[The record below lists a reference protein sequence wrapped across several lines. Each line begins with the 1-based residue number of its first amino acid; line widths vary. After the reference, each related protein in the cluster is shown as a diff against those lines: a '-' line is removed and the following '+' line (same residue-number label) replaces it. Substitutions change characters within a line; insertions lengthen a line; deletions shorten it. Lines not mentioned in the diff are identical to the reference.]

1 MATLIRF
8 YALLCFCVFLSL
20 LLSQPLKA
28 QNTSLQTL
36 PELGNEIC
44 SIMLSNPGE
53 LLDVVPVYF
62 ISQLALINELG
73 GSAGL
78 NDFLFSADMSM
89 NEAVEMVAED
99 SGMLDA
105 DAGEQ
110 FFGNEPVEFC
120 NWVEPVETSCN
131 TMFSNLSSTGL
142 MVGTISATVDAISS
156 TAQDYNLQAC
166 GNITI
171 NTSDESIRLDL
182 FQLDG
187 YWYMVNLTELN
198 GAAPVSNTST
208 SMDYSSPS
216 RYGDISLG
224 NFRSPHVVA
233 VIAGGST
240 AAADI
245 LDAPCTGYVA
255 TEGPDVQLEYS
266 GNSKVLNIYV
276 NGSVDTTL
284 IINAPDGSWHCNDD
298 YGRNSGTN
306 PGIQFSPAANG
317 IYDIWVGAYFES
329 GTGTSVE
336 LKISEAEMSW

>member
-1 MATLIRF
+1 MTTFIRF
-8 YALLCFCVFLSL
+8 NIFICFCVSLGL
-20 LLSQPLKA
+20 LLSQPLNA

-44 SIMLSNPGE
+44 SIMLSDPGE
-53 LLDVVPVYF
+53 LLDIVPVYY
-62 ISQLALINELG
+62 ISQLALVNELG
-73 GSAGL
+73 GRAGL
-78 NDFLFSADMSM
+78 DDFLFTTDMSLD
-89 NEAVEMVAED
+89 EAVEMVAED
-99 SGMLDA
+99 SGLLDA
-105 DAGEQ
+105 DAGGE
-110 FFGNEPVEFC
+110 FFGNEPVDFC
-120 NWVEPVETSCN
+120 NWSEPMETSCDS
-131 TMFSNLSSTGL
+131 MFSNLSISGL
-142 MVGTISATVDAISS
+142 MVGTISATVDVISS
-156 TAQDYNLQAC
+156 TARDYNLQAC

-171 NTSDESIRLDL
+171 NTSDETIRLDL

-187 YWYMVNLTELN
+187 YWYMVNLTELP
-198 GAAPVSNTST
+198 GTAPASNTST
-208 SMDYSSPS
+208 SMDYASPG

-245 LDAPCTGYVA
+245 LAAPCTGYVA
-255 TEGPDVQLEYS
+255 TVGPDVQLDYS
-266 GNSKVLNIYV
+266 GSSKVLNIYV